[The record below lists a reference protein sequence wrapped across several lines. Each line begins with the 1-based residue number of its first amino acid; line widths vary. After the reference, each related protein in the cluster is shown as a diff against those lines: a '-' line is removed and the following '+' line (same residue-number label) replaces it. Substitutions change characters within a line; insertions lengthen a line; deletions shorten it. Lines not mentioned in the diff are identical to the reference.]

1 MYELERVQE
10 KAVKMVSG
18 LLGKT
23 YEEKCHELNLQTLQE
38 RRQLQ
43 DMALDLVHKFVNG
56 DTDISEPIF

>member
-1 MYELERVQE
+1 MYEVERVQE

-23 YEEKCHELNLQTLQE
+23 YEEKCHELSLETLQE

-43 DMALDLVHKFVNG
+43 DIALVHKFVNG
-56 DTDISEPIF
+56 DIDTSEPIF